1 VLATPQS
8 GSVAL
13 CSSLHESG
21 VAGNPLQHFAVS
33 ESTGLPVQPREYF
46 DGIDEPEIVDLMP
59 PLMNA
64 VAKPEPAADW
74 WARIL
79 REGTGENGVWGGQLM
94 RAQTEDLLR
103 RVRRLD
109 GLEDADLVTA
119 LRSLLGAP
127 KLILMV
133 RGNKVAQA
141 VSLWRSLL
149 PHSEPH
155 QNGGADGA
163 EGADYRFAGIDHLR
177 QRLESEEAG
186 WRVWLA
192 THRLPYREVRY
203 ADLVADPRAIVA
215 DVLRALGQDERVPES
230 QWLRGRRDRVTVQW
244 AERYREES
252 VA

>member
-13 CSSLHESG
+13 CDSLHESG
-21 VAGNPLQHFAVS
+21 VAGHPLQHFAVS
-33 ESTGLPVQPREYF
+33 ESTGLAVQPREYF
-46 DGIDEPEIVDLMP
+46 DGIDESEILDLMP
-59 PLMNA
+59 PLVNA
-64 VAKPEPAADW
+64 AVKPESAADW

-79 REGTGENGVWGGQLM
+79 RDGTGENGMWGGQLM
-94 RAQTEDLLR
+94 WAQTEDLLS

-109 GLEDADLVTA
+109 GLDDADLATA
-119 LRSLLGAP
+119 LRTLLGAP

-149 PHSEPH
+149 MRSEPR
-155 QNGGADGA
+155 QNGGA
-163 EGADYRFAGIDHLR
+163 EGADGSAYRFAGIDHLR
-177 QRLESEEAG
+177 QKLEFEEAC
-186 WRVWLA
+186 WREWLA

-203 ADLVADPRAIVA
+203 ADLVSEPRAIVA
-215 DVLRALGQDERVPES
+215 DVLRALGQEERVPES
-230 QWLRGRRDRVTVQW
+230 EWLRGRRDRVTVQW